1 MSDQTHLENLRKQIH
16 ISNKIDIIMEQSLKL
31 MDIVNENQKAINE
44 LKEEQ
49 EQLKTHTDN
58 ATDSLKESN
67 DIRGGW

>member
-16 ISNKIDIIMEQSLKL
+16 IGNKIDIIMEQSLKL
-31 MDIVNENQKAINE
+31 MDIVNENQKAVNE

-58 ATDSLKESN
+58 AADSLKESN